1 VARPPSG
8 RYFGRGFTG
17 TSTTTGLIFPLFHS
31 ANDSVTLATPLPAL
45 SSARTGLRQYSA
57 QSSASRTVATIGLP
71 PFSFGGYS
79 ITAVGQAPRG

>member
-1 VARPPSG
+1 VACPRTG
-8 RYFGRGFTG
+8 RYFRRGFTG
-17 TSTTTGLIFPLFHS
+17 TSTTAGFSFPLFHPS
-31 ANDSVTLATPLPAL
+31 NDSVTLATPLPAL
-45 SSARTGLRQYSA
+45 SSARTGLRQYSP